1 MSGGDGGIRTLQAH
15 NDDGAEEFNVIDISK
30 LKTVVAET
38 GVSRN
43 IPPKPALTPSKP
55 KPFRPLIE
63 GANGAREG
71 MRAPETQRPFKD
83 VQYCGHVRCDKCLPD
98 KWSQLADGCWSCRAR
113 ILAGYRLADLLKR
126 AIGN

>member
-63 GANGAREG
+63 GRMEHEKVCANQKHNDRSKTCSIAA
-71 MRAPETQRPFKD
+71 MSAVTNAFPIN
-83 VQYCGHVRCDKCLPD
+83 GH
-98 KWSQLADGCWSCRAR
+98 
-113 ILAGYRLADLLKR
+113 
-126 AIGN
+126 N